1 MGATEYARGS
11 DGICGHQDGTDR
23 NGTGTAGS
31 EKAAQRKPSLNC
43 ILRLNRIHRHV
54 EVMEVRKRGTV
65 A

>member
-11 DGICGHQDGTDR
+11 DGICGQREGTDS

-31 EKAAQRKPSLNC
+31 EEAAQRKPSLNC
-43 ILRLNRIHRHV
+43 ILRLNRIHRHAEVKEV
-54 EVMEVRKRGTV
+54 EKRGTV